1 MPDRSRFDD
10 LFAQS
15 ARVPAEPEPPRRNP
29 LQWML
34 LPLALIAIN
43 GAVWVWNISQGVS
56 WASPKPAELEA
67 WGGNIA
73 LLSLTEQPWRLLT
86 SMFLHA
92 GAMHLFF
99 NMYFLF
105 QIGPLLVQRK
115 GQAGFSVVY
124 LGGGL
129 LSSLAS
135 AWWQA
140 ITMLSKGAAPA
151 ANGLPP
157 LKLIVSVGASGAIM
171 AVAGALACNL
181 VLQHYRA
188 QPGGSGHGGYGALAD
203 KQLMQSLLRVIGIN
217 VAMGFFIPGL
227 DQAAHL
233 GGLLAGALLGFILPA
248 VADRLPG
255 PARWLRT
262 AVAAGLSAVLL
273 LGGWMLAANMPQI
286 QQIKAIMLQ

>member
-15 ARVPAEPEPPRRNP
+15 ARVPAEPVPPRRNP

-115 GQAGFSVVY
+115 GQAGFAVVY

-188 QPGGSGHGGYGALAD
+188 QPGGRGHGGYSALAE
-203 KQLMQSLLRVIGIN
+203 KRLMQSLLQVIGIN
-217 VAMGFFIPGL
+217 VAISVALVPNS
-227 DQAAHL
+227 AAT
-233 GGLLAGALLGFILPA
+233 I
-248 VADRLPG
+248 
-255 PARWLRT
+255 T
-262 AVAAGLSAVLL
+262 
-273 LGGWMLAANMPQI
+273 
-286 QQIKAIMLQ
+286 